1 MSQAGRIPTV
11 LFAALLV
18 NVLLF
23 SIIQYMVGNP
33 RLRLTD
39 VSNFEIANFIRM
51 QEQSREV
58 KSRRDPKAPEKPEA
72 DQQQAMRQLAQANTG
87 GVEGLHVDVPEMDI
101 DVGVDVGDIQIAREM
116 TPLVR
121 IPPEY
126 PQRALARGVEGFVV
140 LRFII
145 TETGAVEA
153 PEVMRAEPPGYFESA
168 ARRAVARWKYQP
180 QIRDGKPTRVVAM
193 ARLTFELLE
202 EPE

>member
-1 MSQAGRIPTV
+1 VSQAARIPAV

-23 SIIQYMVGNP
+23 SVIQYMVGNP

-39 VSNFEIANFIRM
+39 VSDFEIANFIRM

-87 GVEGLHVDVPEMDI
+87 GVEGLQVDVPEMDI

-116 TPLVR
+116 APLVR

-126 PQRALARGVEGFVV
+126 PQRAAAKGVEGFVV

-145 TETGAVEA
+145 TETGEVEA

-193 ARLTFELLE
+193 ARLRFELLD

>member
-39 VSNFEIANFIRM
+39 VSDFEIANFIRM

-87 GVEGLHVDVPEMDI
+87 GVEGLQVDVPEMDI

-121 IPPEY
+121 IPPDY
-126 PQRALARGVEGFVV
+126 PQRAAARGVEGFVV

-153 PEVMRAEPPGYFESA
+153 PEVMHAEPPGYFESA

-193 ARLTFELLE
+193 ARISFELLE